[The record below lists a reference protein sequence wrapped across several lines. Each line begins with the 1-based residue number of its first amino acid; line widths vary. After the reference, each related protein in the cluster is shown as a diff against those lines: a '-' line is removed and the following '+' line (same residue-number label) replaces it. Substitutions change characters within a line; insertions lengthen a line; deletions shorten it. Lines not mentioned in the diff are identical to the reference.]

1 MTGEEFKAALKALG
15 WKQADIARK
24 MELHKNT
31 VNAWASSGPPQW
43 AAEYVQAMLA
53 ISRLYDAFVKAPPR
67 QRLQDPNDETPPD
80 SSRAADVAA
89 RLKGF
94 DFMP

>member
-1 MTGEEFKAALKALG
+1 MTGEEFKAALKMLG

-24 MELHKNT
+24 MDLHKNT
-31 VNAWASSGPPQW
+31 VNAWASSGAPAW

-53 ISRLYDAFVKAPPR
+53 IKKLHDAFVKAPPR
-67 QRLQDPNDETPPD
+67 QRLQDPSDDTPPD
-80 SSRAADVAA
+80 TSRAAGMAA

-94 DFMP
+94 DFGE

>member
-1 MTGEEFKAALKALG
+1 MLG
-15 WKQADIARK
+15 WKQTDMARK
-24 MELHKNT
+24 MGLHTKT
-31 VNAWASSGPPQW
+31 IYGWVTQSPPQW

-94 DFMP
+94 DFTP